1 MNGQLVFDQTSG
13 NNWGSPIR
21 SMLHERVQTGAGKMS
36 ASQAS
41 IFEDLERQMAEQEA
55 EFAATLGS
63 LIKNFI
69 FNNPE
74 PITAFLRTHR
84 ALAPILLESV
94 PYLAE
99 CFGSDA
105 SFALEIMSDEGPPT
119 AIYALVLWR
128 WDRAVARAALQRFD
142 EHWWMNN
149 LKKAAGRI
157 VFDYELL

>member
-1 MNGQLVFDQTSG
+1 MNGQLVSNQLSG
-13 NNWGSPIR
+13 NDWGPPVR
-21 SMLHERVQTGAGKMS
+21 SMLHERVQTGATMS
-36 ASQAS
+36 VDQAS

-55 EFAATLGS
+55 DFATTLS
-63 LIKNFI
+63 NLIKHFI

-74 PITAFLRTHR
+74 PITAFLKTHR
-84 ALAPILLESV
+84 ALAPILLESA
-94 PYLAE
+94 PYLAG
-99 CFGSDA
+99 CFGPDA

-128 WDRAVARAALQRFD
+128 GDRAAARTALQRFD